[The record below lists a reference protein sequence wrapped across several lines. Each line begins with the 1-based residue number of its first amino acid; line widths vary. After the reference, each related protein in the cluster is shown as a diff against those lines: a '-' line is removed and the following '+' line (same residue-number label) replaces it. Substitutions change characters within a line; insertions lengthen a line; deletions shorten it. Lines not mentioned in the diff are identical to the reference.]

1 MILMPLYLQ
10 QVRGY
15 SVLLSGLLVA
25 PGGIGAAIA
34 IPIGGR
40 LTDRLGGGRIALTGV
55 LLTSLATVPLA
66 LISAHTSLWVIG
78 AAQVGRGVG
87 TGLAFIPAMSAALAA
102 VRREELSD
110 ASPQMSV
117 LQRVSA
123 SIGTAIL
130 AVVLQRS
137 IAAAGHAP
145 SAAAL
150 ASAFDTAFSWALG
163 ITLLAVAPC
172 LLLIRAQR
180 LEPSP
185 VVNSGQPTNP
195 P

>member
-1 MILMPLYLQ
+1 MASA
-10 QVRGY
+10 RR
-15 SVLLSGLLVA
+15 SRS
-25 PGGIGAAIA
+25 
-34 IPIGGR
+34 PIGGR

-102 VRREELSD
+102 VSREELSD

-137 IAAAGHAP
+137 IAGAGDSP
-145 SAAAL
+145 SPAAL
-150 ASAFDTAFSWALG
+150 ASAFDTAFSWVLG

-180 LEPSP
+180 LEPSRI
-185 VVNSGQPTNP
+185 VNSGQPTNP